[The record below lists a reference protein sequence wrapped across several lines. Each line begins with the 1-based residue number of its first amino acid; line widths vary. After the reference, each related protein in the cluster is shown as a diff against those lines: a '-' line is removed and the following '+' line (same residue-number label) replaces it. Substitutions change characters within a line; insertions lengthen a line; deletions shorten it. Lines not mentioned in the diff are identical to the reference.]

1 MSIKKQISI
10 INNEIKDHAE
20 LVAVSKTRSIEDINE
35 AYNQGQKKFGENRVQ
50 EIVDKFNKL
59 PKDIEWHMIG
69 HLQKNKVKYIS
80 EFISLIHSLD
90 RLSLANEIDKNGKKH
105 DKSIDCLI
113 QIKISKE
120 ESKFGL
126 NIDELHSFY
135 NEVKMFKNINIR
147 GLMGMA
153 TYTDDKEL
161 VNNEFKKMKKLF
173 EKMKSIDSNIKI
185 LVTNTGNGKDTF
197 KLTKE
202 LEEGLTL
209 YLTETYF
216 ELEPQETKEINTQGL
231 ETKSNSDYDAVFEVK
246 SVGNDNVS
254 ADIILKVKGNSD
266 SNSNSSLNGN
276 LFILTVGAIVFSML
290 LTEKRK
296 R

>member
-1 MSIKKQISI
+1 
-10 INNEIKDHAE
+10 
-20 LVAVSKTRSIEDINE
+20 
-35 AYNQGQKKFGENRVQ
+35 
-50 EIVDKFNKL
+50 
-59 PKDIEWHMIG
+59 MIG

-153 TYTDDKEL
+153 SYTDDKEL

-173 EKMKSIDSNIKI
+173 EKMKSIYSNIKI
-185 LVTNTGNGKDTF
+185 LSIGMSDDYSLAIKNG
-197 KLTKE
+197 
-202 LEEGLTL
+202 
-209 YLTETYF
+209 
-216 ELEPQETKEINTQGL
+216 
-231 ETKSNSDYDAVFEVK
+231 SNMIR
-246 SVGNDNVS
+246 VGS
-254 ADIILKVKGNSD
+254 KIFG
-266 SNSNSSLNGN
+266 
-276 LFILTVGAIVFSML
+276 
-290 LTEKRK
+290 KRNY
-296 R
+296 

>member
-1 MSIKKQISI
+1 MSIEKQISK
-10 INNEIKDHAE
+10 INKEIKEQAE
-20 LVAVSKTRSIEDINE
+20 LIAVSKTRSIEDINE

-90 RLSLANEIDKNGKKH
+90 RISLANEIDKNGKKH

-185 LVTNTGNGKDTF
+185 LSIGMSDDYSLAMKNG
-197 KLTKE
+197 
-202 LEEGLTL
+202 
-209 YLTETYF
+209 
-216 ELEPQETKEINTQGL
+216 
-231 ETKSNSDYDAVFEVK
+231 SNMIR
-246 SVGNDNVS
+246 VGS
-254 ADIILKVKGNSD
+254 KIFG
-266 SNSNSSLNGN
+266 
-276 LFILTVGAIVFSML
+276 
-290 LTEKRK
+290 KRNY
-296 R
+296 

>member
-20 LVAVSKTRSIEDINE
+20 LIAVSKTRSIEDINE

-153 TYTDDKEL
+153 SYTDDKEL

-185 LVTNTGNGKDTF
+185 LSIGMSDDYSLAIKNG
-197 KLTKE
+197 
-202 LEEGLTL
+202 
-209 YLTETYF
+209 
-216 ELEPQETKEINTQGL
+216 
-231 ETKSNSDYDAVFEVK
+231 SNMIR
-246 SVGNDNVS
+246 VGS
-254 ADIILKVKGNSD
+254 KIFG
-266 SNSNSSLNGN
+266 
-276 LFILTVGAIVFSML
+276 
-290 LTEKRK
+290 KRNY
-296 R
+296 

>member
-20 LVAVSKTRSIEDINE
+20 LIAVSKTRSIEDINE

-90 RLSLANEIDKNGKKH
+90 RISLANEIDKNGKKH

-185 LVTNTGNGKDTF
+185 LSIGMSDDYSLAIKNG
-197 KLTKE
+197 
-202 LEEGLTL
+202 
-209 YLTETYF
+209 
-216 ELEPQETKEINTQGL
+216 
-231 ETKSNSDYDAVFEVK
+231 SNMIR
-246 SVGNDNVS
+246 VGS
-254 ADIILKVKGNSD
+254 KIFG
-266 SNSNSSLNGN
+266 
-276 LFILTVGAIVFSML
+276 
-290 LTEKRK
+290 KRNY
-296 R
+296 

>member
-90 RLSLANEIDKNGKKH
+90 RLSLANEINKNGKKH

-126 NIDELHSFY
+126 NIDELDSFY
-135 NEVKMFKNINIR
+135 NELKNFKNINIV

-185 LVTNTGNGKDTF
+185 LSIGMSDDYSLAIKNG
-197 KLTKE
+197 
-202 LEEGLTL
+202 
-209 YLTETYF
+209 
-216 ELEPQETKEINTQGL
+216 
-231 ETKSNSDYDAVFEVK
+231 SNMIR
-246 SVGNDNVS
+246 VGS
-254 ADIILKVKGNSD
+254 KIFG
-266 SNSNSSLNGN
+266 
-276 LFILTVGAIVFSML
+276 
-290 LTEKRK
+290 KRNY
-296 R
+296 

>member
-1 MSIKKQISI
+1 MSIEKQISK
-10 INNEIKDHAE
+10 INKEIKEQAE
-20 LVAVSKTRSIEDINE
+20 LIAVSKTRSIEDINE

-185 LVTNTGNGKDTF
+185 LSIGMSDDYSLAIKNG
-197 KLTKE
+197 
-202 LEEGLTL
+202 
-209 YLTETYF
+209 
-216 ELEPQETKEINTQGL
+216 
-231 ETKSNSDYDAVFEVK
+231 SNMIR
-246 SVGNDNVS
+246 VGS
-254 ADIILKVKGNSD
+254 KIFG
-266 SNSNSSLNGN
+266 
-276 LFILTVGAIVFSML
+276 
-290 LTEKRK
+290 KRNY
-296 R
+296 